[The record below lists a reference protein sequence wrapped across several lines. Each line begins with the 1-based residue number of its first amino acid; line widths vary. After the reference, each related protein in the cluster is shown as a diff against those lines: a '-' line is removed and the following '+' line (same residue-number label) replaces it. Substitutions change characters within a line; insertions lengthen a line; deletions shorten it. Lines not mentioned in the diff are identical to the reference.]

1 MGKKKMKLLIVRH
14 GKAEDRDDWAATG
27 AHDDARPLTA
37 EGRELMR
44 LGAVGLHTI
53 VESIDVLASSPLV
66 RAQQT
71 ARIVGDTYGIAG
83 ILEIDALRSEAGP
96 SELYGWLCEM
106 EGNEVVAVVGHN
118 NHLEEFASW
127 LLTGR
132 KDRIIHI
139 KKGAAVMIDLRGLSP
154 EHDQPDKA
162 TLLWALTPAQLRGLA
177 G

>member
-1 MGKKKMKLLIVRH
+1 MKLLIIRH
-14 GKAEDRDDWAATG
+14 GRAEERDDWAATG

-44 LGAVGLHTI
+44 QGAAGLHTI

-71 ARIVGDTYGIAG
+71 ARIVADEYGIAG
-83 ILEIDALRSEAGP
+83 IVEIDALRSDAAR
-96 SELYGWLCEM
+96 SELYDWLCGM
-106 EGNEVVAVVGHN
+106 AGKDVVAIVGHN

-127 LLTGR
+127 LLTGK
-132 KDRIIHI
+132 KDRIIEI
-139 KKGAAVMIDLRGLSP
+139 KKGAAVMIELKGLSRKHG
-154 EHDQPDKA
+154 EPDKA
-162 TLLWALTPAQLRGLA
+162 ELLWALTPAQLRGLA

>member
-27 AHDDARPLTA
+27 AHDDARPLTT

-44 LGAVGLHTI
+44 VGAIGLHTI

-71 ARIVGDTYGIAG
+71 ARIVADAYGIAG
-83 ILEIDALRSEAGP
+83 IVEIDALRSEARP
-96 SELYGWLCEM
+96 SELYEWLCEM
-106 EGNEVVAVVGHN
+106 EGNDIVAVVGHN
-118 NHLEEFASW
+118 YHLEEFASW

-132 KDRIIHI
+132 KDRVIDI
-139 KKGAAVMIDLRGLSP
+139 KKGAAVMIELKGLSRK
-154 EHDQPDKA
+154 HKGPDTA